1 MNDRG
6 FIGVNVAILLVF
18 ESFLE
23 AVGTASKVRA
33 RGQDMVRKAG
43 GRDSRQHG
51 GAGPAPTTR
60 RLDTSGSRLEAS

>member
-6 FIGVNVAILLVF
+6 FIGVNVATLLVF

-23 AVGTASKVRA
+23 AVGTASQVRA
-33 RGQDMVRKAG
+33 GGQDMVRKAG
-43 GRDSRQHG
+43 GRGSRQHG

-60 RLDTSGSRLEAS
+60 RSDTSGSRLEAS